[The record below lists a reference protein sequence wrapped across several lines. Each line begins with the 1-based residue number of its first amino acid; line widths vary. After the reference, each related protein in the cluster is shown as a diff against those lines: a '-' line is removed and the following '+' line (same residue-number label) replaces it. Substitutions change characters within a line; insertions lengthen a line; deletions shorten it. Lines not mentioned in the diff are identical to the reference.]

1 MPRGKIDESAIVPI
15 VGDGAIGHPAIADGR
30 IIPVLIVDCAKHQAL
45 YELILLHESTP
56 PGDATLV
63 WGRQIFNK
71 KHVYLTVEFSRP
83 LPIKIVLRFTLTKHA
98 GLVDG
103 IIQSRGVYLQPLQS
117 GRKVL
122 EGVDKPKILVEVP
135 SSATFSE
142 WKELHHASVVRN
154 YRKDGAPKSI
164 AKALADEHLERLSEI
179 WGRRQR
185 HRPDPPN
192 EA

>member
-1 MPRGKIDESAIVPI
+1 MPHGKIDESAIVPI
-15 VGDGAIGHPAIADGR
+15 VSDGAIGHPAIADGR
-30 IIPVLIVDCAKHQAL
+30 IIPVLIVDCTKHQAL
-45 YELILLHESTP
+45 YELIRLHESTP

-71 KHVYLTVEFSRP
+71 KHVFLTIEFSRP
-83 LPIKIVLRFTLTKHA
+83 LPTKIVLRFTLAKQA

-122 EGVDKPKILVEVP
+122 DGMDKPKLLVEVP
-135 SSATFSE
+135 ASATFPE
-142 WKELHHASVVRN
+142 WKELHRASAIRT
-154 YRKDGAPKSI
+154 YRDEGAPRSI
-164 AKALADEHLERLSEI
+164 AKALADEHLQRLSEI
-179 WGRRQR
+179 WGKRQKR
-185 HRPDPPN
+185 SPEPPD